1 MNQPKIVIQIAIS
14 EDNKVY
20 VMAPKDKKL
29 VYNLLAEA
37 IRIITATPDEKPL
50 IEVAQSIPPLKTN

>member
-37 IRIITATPDEKPL
+37 IRIITATPDEKLL